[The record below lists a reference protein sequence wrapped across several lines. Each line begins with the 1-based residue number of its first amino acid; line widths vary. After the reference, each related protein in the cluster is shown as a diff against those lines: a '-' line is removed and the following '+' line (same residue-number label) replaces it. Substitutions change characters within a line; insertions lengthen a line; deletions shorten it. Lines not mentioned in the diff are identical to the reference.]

1 MNGLRKVF
9 GKEVKRGYR
18 HVVPVEPAKKDPLE
32 AEGPF
37 MSLQRVVAL
46 TFG

>member
-1 MNGLRKVF
+1 MVF
-9 GKEVKRGYR
+9 GKEVKRGDR
-18 HVVPVEPAKKDPLE
+18 HVVPVEPAKKKDPLE
-32 AEGPF
+32 AGGPF